1 MRGTSALLCGLD
13 RAGMRDAEAARM
25 DFIALALALGFFAA
39 TWGFAA
45 LCERLR
51 G

>member
-1 MRGTSALLCGLD
+1 
-13 RAGMRDAEAARM
+13 M
-25 DFIALALALGFFAA
+25 DFVALAMALGFFAA

>member
-1 MRGTSALLCGLD
+1 MPNAVTP
-13 RAGMRDAEAARM
+13 
-25 DFIALALALGFFAA
+25 DFIALAMALGFFAA